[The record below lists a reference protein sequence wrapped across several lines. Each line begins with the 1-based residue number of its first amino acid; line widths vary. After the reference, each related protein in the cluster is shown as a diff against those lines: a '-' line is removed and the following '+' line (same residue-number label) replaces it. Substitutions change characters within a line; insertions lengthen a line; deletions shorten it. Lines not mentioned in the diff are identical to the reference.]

1 MEKVSKLLF
10 IAAVSVMLFTSC
22 QKCTTCTVTQTRSNI
37 VFVNDGEYCGTKQ
50 DIKDYKEGLTSSYPA
65 SEYTVNCTDK

>member
-10 IAAVSVMLFTSC
+10 TAAASAMLFTSC
-22 QKCTTCTVTQTRSNI
+22 QKCTTCKVTHTNSGVVMN
-37 VFVNDGEYCGTKQ
+37 NDGEYCGTAQ
-50 DIKDYKEGLTSSYPA
+50 DIKDYKDGLNSSYPS